1 MLDYSGDTAIMGTGA
16 HLKTALSWLSSL
28 AVMAVLMPSY
38 AFADVVAVTL
48 KNETFTFPSMP
59 ANFGTRLP
67 IHGLEGML
75 VVASPIEACQPIQRP
90 PQPKNTSEFISYFAL
105 IKRGDCTFNEKV
117 LNAQKMMYGGAIVFN
132 VGSDELLDMGGDKDA
147 HEVVIP
153 SVFVGA
159 SSGAALKLMNY
170 TSGSK
175 IILNSEFTF
184 PYNVY
189 IIPFISIVG
198 VCFIIMIFFM
208 AAKYVRD
215 RRQLKRA
222 RLSRTNLKKIP
233 VKKFAKGDAY
243 DVCAICLDDYEEG
256 DKLRI
261 LPCNHAFHCKCV
273 DPWLTN
279 NRRTCPVC
287 KRKVVPAG
295 EADSDESDSDES
307 SGSPTEHTPLLSPSG
322 THAGGTANTSAA
334 SSPGMD
340 GAWGGIEHRNVT
352 RVDASTAMTENDS
365 DSDIIDDG
373 NLLSR
378 SPINEQ
384 TVPTLHTVAGLVA
397 EDVPA
402 VVVIDEDQLVQVDME
417 SKESQA

>member
-1 MLDYSGDTAIMGTGA
+1 MGTGV
-16 HLKTALSWLSSL
+16 HLKAALCWLASL
-28 AVMAVLMPSY
+28 AVMAVSMPSY
-38 AFADVVAVTL
+38 AFADVVAITL
-48 KNETFTFPSMP
+48 KDETFIFPSIP
-59 ANFGTRLP
+59 STFGARLP
-67 IHGLEGML
+67 INGLEGML
-75 VVASPIEACQPIQRP
+75 VVASPIDACQPIQHP
-90 PQPKNTSEFISYFAL
+90 PEPKNASDYVNYFAL
-105 IKRGDCTFNEKV
+105 IRRGICNFNEKV
-117 LNAQKMMYGGAIVFN
+117 LNAQNMMYQGVIVFN
-132 VGSDELLDMGGDKDA
+132 VGSDELLEMGGDKDA
-147 HEVVIP
+147 KEVSIP

-198 VCFIIMIFFM
+198 VCFIIMMFFL
-208 AAKYVRD
+208 AAKYVRE
-215 RRQLKRA
+215 RQQIKRA

-233 VKKFAKGDAY
+233 TKKFVKGDAY

-307 SGSPTEHTPLLSPSG
+307 SGGPTEHTPLLSPTSN
-322 THAGGTANTSAA
+322 HAGPATADTSAA
-334 SSPGMD
+334 SSRGMD
-340 GAWGGIEHRNVT
+340 GAWGGVEHRNVDQK
-352 RVDASTAMTENDS
+352 DASTAMTENDS
-365 DSDIIDDG
+365 DSDIIIDDDNV
-373 NLLSR
+373 NLLSQ

-384 TVPTLHTVAGLVA
+384 TIPTLHNVAGLV
-397 EDVPA
+397 EDDVPA
-402 VVVIDEDQLVQVDME
+402 VVVIDDEQLVQVDME
-417 SKESQA
+417 SKENLA